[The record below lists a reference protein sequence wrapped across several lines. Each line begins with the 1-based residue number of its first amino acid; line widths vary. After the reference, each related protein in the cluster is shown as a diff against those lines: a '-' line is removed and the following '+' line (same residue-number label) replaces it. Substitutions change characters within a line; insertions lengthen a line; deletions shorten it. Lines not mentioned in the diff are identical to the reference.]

1 MSLIVE
7 SIYNRKQTS
16 LFHIINLPNNVLRFV
31 ELFSSRKNKLI
42 SPAEINLKSY
52 EITKDKTSLSS
63 ISVPKSID
71 IIGCRCYWKTEVDH
85 FVKINGQLRFLD
97 PAYLWLNFKKNRC
110 FREIAFSWWVS
121 KVFISSLEKAYF
133 SSITTL
139 SKVWSKVFG
148 VEEFELTID
157 F

>member
-7 SIYNRKQTS
+7 LIDNRKQIS

-52 EITKDKTSLSS
+52 EITKDKTSLSY

-71 IIGCRCYWKTEVDH
+71 IIGCRY
-85 FVKINGQLRFLD
+85 
-97 PAYLWLNFKKNRC
+97 Y
-110 FREIAFSWWVS
+110 
-121 KVFISSLEKAYF
+121 
-133 SSITTL
+133 
-139 SKVWSKVFG
+139 
-148 VEEFELTID
+148 
-157 F
+157 

>member
-7 SIYNRKQTS
+7 SIYNRKQMS

-71 IIGCRCYWKTEVDH
+71 IIGCRY
-85 FVKINGQLRFLD
+85 
-97 PAYLWLNFKKNRC
+97 Y
-110 FREIAFSWWVS
+110 
-121 KVFISSLEKAYF
+121 
-133 SSITTL
+133 
-139 SKVWSKVFG
+139 
-148 VEEFELTID
+148 
-157 F
+157 